1 MNKKTSI
8 LAKIRELFAQEMFAA
23 DYTTTDGKIVRCLGD
38 ALRVGEKVKEV
49 VSGQEMDI
57 MDGTYRLNDG
67 KILEVAAGEIKS
79 MENVEEGNVSD
90 TGQIQQMAKET
101 PIKDEEQTI
110 VEKMED
116 EYKNVIEGKL
126 EDGTEVK
133 VMSKGDALSVGDM
146 VMVKDAEGTFVKA
159 PEGEHK
165 LQGGLTIYTDAEGFI
180 NELETEETEEMG
192 KDKEM
197 GQDEM
202 RNMFEAL
209 EQLTSVVTS
218 LKEKFESVE
227 KTNSNLTERFEKF
240 AAEPSTKSIQEPK
253 KNYTKTASKADKAKY
268 FGTL

>member
-49 VSGQEMDI
+49 VSGQEVDI

-79 MENVEEGNVSD
+79 MENVEEGNVSN
-90 TGQIQQMAKET
+90 TGQIQEMAKET

-116 EYKNVIEGKL
+116 EYKNEIDAKL
-126 EDGTEVK
+126 KDGTEVK
-133 VMSKGDALSVGDM
+133 VMSKGDALSVGDK
-146 VMVKDAEGTFVKA
+146 VMVKTEEGFVT
-159 PEGEHK
+159 PNEGRHE
-165 LQGGLTIYTDAEGFI
+165 LEGGLVIYTDAEGFI
-180 NELETEETEEMG
+180 NELETEETKEEDMG
-192 KDKEM
+192 ED
-197 GQDEM
+197 QM
-202 RNMFEAL
+202 RNMFEAI

-227 KTNSNLTERFEKF
+227 KTNSTLTERFEKF

-253 KNYTKTASKADKAKY
+253 KSISRTANKAEKAKY
-268 FGTL
+268 FGSL

>member
-49 VSGQEMDI
+49 VSGQEVDI

-79 MENVEEGNVSD
+79 MENVEEGNVSN
-90 TGQIQQMAKET
+90 TGQIQEMAKET

-116 EYKNVIEGKL
+116 EYKNEIDAKL
-126 EDGTEVK
+126 KDGTEVK
-133 VMSKGDALSVGDM
+133 VMSKGDALSVGDK
-146 VMVKDAEGTFVKA
+146 VMVKAEEGFVT
-159 PEGEHK
+159 PNEGRHE
-165 LQGGLTIYTDAEGFI
+165 LEGGLVIYTDAEGFI
-180 NELETEETEEMG
+180 NELETEETKEEDMG
-192 KDKEM
+192 ED
-197 GQDEM
+197 QM
-202 RNMFEAL
+202 RNMFEAI

-227 KTNSNLTERFEKF
+227 KTNSTLTERFEKF

-253 KNYTKTASKADKAKY
+253 KNYSRTANKAEKAKY
-268 FGTL
+268 FGSL

>member
-49 VSGQEMDI
+49 VSGQEVDI

-67 KILEVAAGEIKS
+67 KILEIVAGEIKS
-79 MENVEEGNVSD
+79 MENVEEGNVSN
-90 TGQIQQMAKET
+90 TGQIQEMAKET

-116 EYKNVIEGKL
+116 EYKNEIDAKL
-126 EDGTEVK
+126 KDGTEVK
-133 VMSKGDALSVGDM
+133 VMSKGDALSVGDK
-146 VMVKDAEGTFVKA
+146 VMVKTEEGFVT
-159 PEGEHK
+159 PNEGRHE
-165 LQGGLTIYTDAEGFI
+165 LEGGLVIYTDAEGFI
-180 NELETEETEEMG
+180 NELETEETKEEDMG
-192 KDKEM
+192 ED
-197 GQDEM
+197 QM
-202 RNMFEAL
+202 RNMFEAI

-227 KTNSNLTERFEKF
+227 KTNSTLTERFEKF

-253 KNYTKTASKADKAKY
+253 KNYSRTANKAEKAKY
-268 FGTL
+268 FGSL

>member
-49 VSGQEMDI
+49 VSGQEVDI

-79 MENVEEGNVSD
+79 MENVEEGNVSN
-90 TGQIQQMAKET
+90 TGQIQEMAKET

-116 EYKNVIEGKL
+116 EYKNEIDAKL
-126 EDGTEVK
+126 KDGTEVK
-133 VMSKGDALSVGDM
+133 VMSKGDALSVGDK
-146 VMVKDAEGTFVKA
+146 VMVKTEEGFVT
-159 PEGEHK
+159 PNEGRHE
-165 LQGGLTIYTDAEGFI
+165 LEGGLVIYTDAEGFI
-180 NELETEETEEMG
+180 NELETEETKEEDMG
-192 KDKEM
+192 ED
-197 GQDEM
+197 QM
-202 RNMFEAL
+202 RNMFEAI

-227 KTNSNLTERFEKF
+227 KTNSTLTERFEKF

-253 KNYTKTASKADKAKY
+253 KNYSRTANKAEKAKY
-268 FGTL
+268 FGSL

>member
-49 VSGQEMDI
+49 VSGQEVDI

-67 KILEVAAGEIKS
+67 KILEIAAGEIKS
-79 MENVEEGNVSD
+79 MENVEEGNVSN
-90 TGQIQQMAKET
+90 TGQIQEMAKET

-116 EYKNVIEGKL
+116 EYKNEIDAKL
-126 EDGTEVK
+126 KDGTEVK
-133 VMSKGDALSVGDM
+133 VMSKGDALSVGDK
-146 VMVKDAEGTFVKA
+146 VMVKAEEGFVTA
-159 PEGEHK
+159 PEGRHE
-165 LQGGLTIYTDAEGFI
+165 LEGGLVIYTDAEGFI
-180 NELETEETEEMG
+180 NELETEETKEEDMG
-192 KDKEM
+192 ED
-197 GQDEM
+197 QM
-202 RNMFEAL
+202 RNMFEAI

-253 KNYTKTASKADKAKY
+253 KNYSRTANKAEKAKY
-268 FGTL
+268 FGSL

>member
-8 LAKIRELFAQEMFAA
+8 LAKIRELFAQEMMAA
-23 DYTTTDGKIVRCLGD
+23 DYMSTDGKIIRCLGD
-38 ALRVGEKVKEV
+38 GLKVGEKVKEV
-49 VSGQEMDI
+49 VSGQEVDI
-57 MDGTYRLNDG
+57 NDGTYRLNDG
-67 KILEVAAGEIKS
+67 KILEIAAGTIKS

-90 TGQIQQMAKET
+90 TGYIQQMAKET

-116 EYKNVIEGKL
+116 EYKNEIDAKL

-146 VMVKDAEGTFVKA
+146 VMVKDAEGKFVKA
-159 PEGEHK
+159 PEGQHK

-180 NELETEETEEMG
+180 NELETEETKEEDMG
-192 KDKEM
+192 ED
-197 GQDEM
+197 QM
-202 RNMFEAL
+202 RNMFEAI

-227 KTNSNLTERFEKF
+227 KTNSSLTERFEKF

-253 KNYTKTASKADKAKY
+253 KNYSRTATKADKAKY